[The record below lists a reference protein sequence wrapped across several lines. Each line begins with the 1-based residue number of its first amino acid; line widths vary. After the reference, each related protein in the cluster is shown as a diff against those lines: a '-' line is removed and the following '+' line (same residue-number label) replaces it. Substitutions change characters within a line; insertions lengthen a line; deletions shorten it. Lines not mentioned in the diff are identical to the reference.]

1 MASGISSWGCCPAP
15 GADPGDFGSAARVS
29 VQCVRGCGRRSR
41 QRRVLRGASVDVPP
55 RIHPPGGP
63 RRRTSRRREAQSPAA
78 FGSSGRVV
86 WGPVGEGG
94 AGRRSGS
101 GFGLALGP
109 GTLLDQGPR
118 QAVPLHAPAFC
129 CSHRRVIYCCCV
141 HALLLLRA
149 SARAS
154 PALCP
159 WRAMMLRCA
168 LLLAR
173 AAIPP
178 SLLPCVLCCVCYT
191 PSCSRACSA
200 ACMLFCYRVPSPL
213 LQGAPARASPATFV
227 HVSSLRC
234 CPTELCC
241 SRALLF
247 PHSCAADPGCT

>member
-1 MASGISSWGCCPAP
+1 MASGNFSWGCCPAP

-41 QRRVLRGASVDVPP
+41 QRRVLRGASVDVPA

-118 QAVPLHAPAFC
+118 QAVPFP
-129 CSHRRVIYCCCV
+129 CS
-141 HALLLLRA
+141 RA
-149 SARAS
+149 YF
-154 PALCP
+154 
-159 WRAMMLRCA
+159 
-168 LLLAR
+168 
-173 AAIPP
+173 AA
-178 SLLPCVLCCVCYT
+178 YAT
-191 PSCSRACSA
+191 SCSRACFA

-213 LQGAPARASPATFV
+213 LQGAPARASPAIFV

-247 PHSCAADPGCT
+247 PNSCAAAPGCT